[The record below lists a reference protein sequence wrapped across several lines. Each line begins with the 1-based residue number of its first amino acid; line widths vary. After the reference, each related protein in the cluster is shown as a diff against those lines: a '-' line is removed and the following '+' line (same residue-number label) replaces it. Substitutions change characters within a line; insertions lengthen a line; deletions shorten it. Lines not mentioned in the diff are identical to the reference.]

1 MRKVLDSSSFGNDD
15 QPRIYFGEH
24 TPVIGEDSEEDRH
37 LKAPSLGK
45 LLFISPP
52 PSPPLGWEIREEEPP
67 NKDVHAE
74 DLQRALAGLHGF
86 KRSSDSENDSD
97 GSGMS
102 DSEKATL
109 EQFKQGGFGKGRK
122 RAGTAGSV
130 VVYHPSTHGDSKDLP
145 AVMVEDM
152 TGEGVVEEGEGGKML
167 THTAR
172 PPVELMG
179 DA

>member
-1 MRKVLDSSSFGNDD
+1 
-15 QPRIYFGEH
+15 
-24 TPVIGEDSEEDRH
+24 
-37 LKAPSLGK
+37 
-45 LLFISPP
+45 
-52 PSPPLGWEIREEEPP
+52 
-67 NKDVHAE
+67 
-74 DLQRALAGLHGF
+74 
-86 KRSSDSENDSD
+86 
-97 GSGMS
+97 MS

-152 TGEGVVEEGEGGKML
+152 TGEGVVEEGEGEQML